1 MSQLSRILSVAL
13 IAITL
18 VHSGEILGA
27 EAPQAKTAS
36 QLLMQG
42 VAQYQGL
49 DFVKAKENFLQAWD
63 SRDDLTESQKK
74 SLGDHLGKVD
84 GAIAGKVAAEATY
97 NAGTDA
103 MSKGDF
109 ELAKSSFEKV
119 ASSKYLPAK
128 VRKEAKV
135 KMATATLALKT
146 GEDPSAVVTVIAVPT
161 PGEAAPTAPA
171 AAPQEA
177 SELTAAQRKSLL
189 FQQRMSEG
197 DKAMSLGD
205 HQKAATCYQHAL
217 ELKPDDAKAQD
228 KLQSARIFTAR
239 STPSGLLQ
247 TIRAGNKIRRE
258 MADHDMRKATAR
270 ANELMAIPAET
281 QTGKNFDAADQAMQ
295 TAKNILENKKNSFTE
310 SEYKTRL
317 AKVNEKIAWIENRR
331 DAWNRQQVAAK
342 MEAVDKQNRIRQER
356 NQQRQEEKVQ
366 ELVTRV
372 RALRREQK
380 YSEAYG
386 LLKQIVE
393 LDPSNLWAA
402 DNLFT
407 LQQFITTQEQKRAHD
422 TAGIEMAKQA
432 ADISRAMIPWYD
444 KVRYPRDWARRC
456 AEKKPYGAASAS
468 ESDEDRRVRQRL
480 LQRLTV
486 RLIEQEFPAVIE
498 YLREVSS
505 VNIYV
510 NWGALENDNP
520 DIRTAQV
527 TVQLK
532 DVTVQKAL
540 EVILDDAGGGLMEL
554 GYVIEQ
560 GVVNIDTKERLN
572 EKTYPRVYDIRDLLV
587 RIPNFIGTRVDLSS
601 IGEVGESSS
610 TDSGGGGGLF
620 DDEEGEG
627 GAASSPEDSQLT
639 RSEMALKVQELIKQT
654 VANESWYPNGTAT
667 INELHGNLVITQT
680 AQNHTEIQQLIA
692 KMRETRT
699 IQVAVESRFI
709 TIRSGY
715 LSQIGV
721 DLDVIFNIGSP
732 IYGPQQAPYPVP
744 TAGTTVP
751 TWAGS
756 GVDPYTGAVV
766 PFSQNQSSWNQAGA
780 NASQQWSNMSPVG
793 MINNSMSQVNQLG
806 QQTIVP
812 NGVGSWA
819 STAAMTVAGTFM
831 DDIQVDFMIEAT
843 EADSSSRTMTAPR
856 LTLLNGQRAYVS
868 VAINEAYVSGFDPIV
883 SEGAVGVDPIVSYG
897 PTGTL
902 LDVDAT
908 VNHDRRY
915 VTMTLRPQVVR
926 FETNIV
932 TMVPAGPG
940 TIGAGNL
947 DVPLTLPLITLQE
960 VMTTVSVPDGGTLLL
975 GGQRLGDQREREM
988 GVPFVSKIPVV
999 NRAFTNRSMIKDEES
1014 LIILVKPSIIIQEE
1028 RELDERLRT
1037 EEDTFEFG
1045 VGN

>member
-27 EAPQAKTAS
+27 EADKAKTAS

-42 VAQYQGL
+42 SSQYQGL
-49 DFVKAKENFLQAWD
+49 DFVKAKEKFLQAYD
-63 SRDDLTESQKK
+63 RRDELTDPQRK
-74 SLGDHLGKVD
+74 SLADYLGKVD

-97 NAGTDA
+97 NAGEDA
-103 MSKGDF
+103 MAKGDF
-109 ELAKSSFEKV
+109 ELAKSSFGKV

-128 VRKEAKV
+128 VRKEAKT
-135 KMATATLALKT
+135 KMATATLALNT
-146 GEDPSAVVTVIAVPT
+146 GEAPASVIAAPKSGAVAPVAT
-161 PGEAAPTAPA
+161 DAAP
-171 AAPQEA
+171 
-177 SELTAAQRKSLL
+177 SSDLTAAQRKSLVY
-189 FQQRMSEG
+189 QQRMSEG

-205 HQKAATCYQHAL
+205 HQKAATCYQNAL
-217 ELKPDDAKAQD
+217 EAKPGDEKAQD
-228 KLQSARIFTAR
+228 SLQSARIFTAR
-239 STPSGLLQ
+239 STSSGLLQ
-247 TIRAGNKIRRE
+247 NIRDGQKIRRQ
-258 MADHDMRKATAR
+258 MADHDMRKAIAR
-270 ANELMAIPAET
+270 ANELMAVPADT
-281 QTGKNFDAADQAMQ
+281 QNEKNFDAADQAMQ
-295 TAKNILENKKNSFTE
+295 TAKNILENKKNSFPE

-317 AKVNEKIAWIENRR
+317 ATINEKIDWIEKRR
-331 DAWNRQQVAAK
+331 DVWNREQVKAK
-342 MEAVDKQNRIRQER
+342 MAAVDEESRNRESRNRKRQE
-356 NQQRQEEKVQ
+356 QKVQ
-366 ELVTRV
+366 ELVTRA

-380 YSEAYG
+380 YTEAYS
-386 LLKQIVE
+386 LLKQILE

-402 DNLFT
+402 DNMFT
-407 LQQFITTQEQKRAHD
+407 LQQFITLQEQKRALD
-422 TAGIEMAKQA
+422 SANIEISKQS
-432 ADISRAMIPWYD
+432 ADIARAMIPWYD

-480 LQRLTV
+480 LQRLSV

-510 NWGALENDNP
+510 NWGALENDQP

-540 EVILDDAGGGLMEL
+540 EVILDDAGGGLVEL

-572 EKTYPRVYDIRDLLV
+572 EKTYPRVYDIRDLLI

-601 IGEVGESSS
+601 IGEQGSNSEGGG
-610 TDSGGGGGLF
+610 SGGGGGLF
-620 DDEEGEG
+620 DEDEEEG
-627 GAASSPEDSQLT
+627 GGASAEDTPLT
-639 RSEMALKVQELIKQT
+639 RSEMAAKVQELLKQT
-654 VANESWYPNGTAT
+654 VANDSWYPNGMAT
-667 INELHGNLVITQT
+667 INELNGNLVITQT

-699 IQVAVESRFI
+699 IQVAVEARFI

-732 IYGPQQAPYPVP
+732 IYGPQQPPYPIPVP
-744 TAGTTVP
+744 PATGGAP
-751 TWAGS
+751 PLWAGA
-756 GVDPYTGAVV
+756 GLDPYTGSVV
-766 PFSQNQSSWNQAGA
+766 PFNQNASSWNQAGA
-780 NASQQWSNMSPVG
+780 NASQKWSNLSPVG
-793 MINNSMSQVNQLG
+793 MMNNSMQQVNMLG
-806 QQTIVP
+806 QDTIVP

-843 EADSSSRTMTAPR
+843 EADSSSRTLTAPR

-868 VAINEAYVSGFDPIV
+868 IAINQAYVAGFDPIV
-883 SEGAVGVDPIVSYG
+883 SDAALGVDPIISYG

-902 LDVDAT
+902 LDIDAT

-915 VTMTLRPQVVR
+915 VTMTMRPQVVR
-926 FETNIV
+926 FEINDPPLSV
-932 TMVPAGPG
+932 
-940 TIGAGNL
+940 GAGQAAGTLVQVN
-947 DVPLTLPLITLQE
+947 VPVYLPTITLQE

-988 GVPFVSKIPVV
+988 GVPFVSKIPVI
-999 NRAFTNRSMIKDEES
+999 NRAFTNKSMIKDEES

-1037 EEDTFEFG
+1037 AKDTFEFG
-1045 VGN
+1045 MGN